1 VTQKHEGFK
10 KAGRFTLT
18 NGIELQ
24 GELCLKGTETIL
36 DLYSDLSFD
45 KNESV
50 DIFGQFYD
58 LSKVSLINCGT
69 MSRFSSTRGDESY
82 YFSKIFPHFVIF
94 GNPHISSSCRIIRKL
109 SFTID
114 DAAILFCDFDAFGLV
129 LNAKTHVEHIVETK
143 ENQHDRKIKIGE
155 SPLLC
160 YFTGNHEIFCVDT
173 VIGKIS
179 ARHCLSY
186 GMPGSKGIHVDN
198 TIRIDI
204 VFSSEKIIDEA
215 IRSVLDTLSFLEI
228 IAGRPQNISDLV
240 FSSVNDE
247 HYNHFDVYWCLPPSR
262 KNDWESLQSAS
273 RDLPLIAAIQPDEF
287 SKVLSRWMEKND
299 ERRNARAR
307 FSKSFAYQNSY
318 DVDRIVGVA
327 NMFDILPSCAYP
339 EPVSLPSDLAK
350 AKDHAR
356 KLFKELSPS
365 PQRDSILQA
374 LGRIGQA
381 TLKQKVRSRAKFITD
396 LVGNQFPSL
405 ELVVDKAIDCRN
417 YYVHG
422 SETKIDYSIH
432 SAQVHFFTDTLEF
445 VFAASELIESGWDIT
460 TWITQSLTLHHPFS
474 QYRFNYLPMLSDL
487 KKLLEE
493 PRLSRK

>member
-24 GELCLKGTETIL
+24 GELCLRGSETTL

-45 KNESV
+45 GNENV
-50 DIFGQFYD
+50 DISGEFYD
-58 LSKVSLINCGT
+58 LSKVSLINCIT
-69 MSRFSSTRGDESY
+69 MSRVSSSRGNKPY

-94 GNPHISSSCRIIRKL
+94 GNQHISSSCRIIRGL

-114 DAAILFCDFDAFGLV
+114 DASILFCDFDAFGLV
-129 LNAKTHVEHIVETK
+129 FNAKTHVENIVETK
-143 ENQHDRKIKIGE
+143 VNQHDRKIKIGE
-155 SPLLC
+155 SPLLF

-179 ARHCLSY
+179 ARHSLSY

-198 TIRIDI
+198 TIRINI
-204 VFSSEKIIDEA
+204 VFSSEKIVDEA
-215 IRSVLDTLSFLEI
+215 IRSVFDILSFLEI

-240 FSSVNDE
+240 FSPVNEED
-247 HYNHFDVYWCLPPSR
+247 YNHLDVYWCLPPNR
-262 KNDWESLQSAS
+262 KNDGESLKSAP

-287 SKVLSRWMEKND
+287 SKVLRRWMEKND
-299 ERRNARAR
+299 KRRNARAR
-307 FSKSFAYQNSY
+307 FSKAFAYQKSY

-327 NMFDILPSCAYP
+327 NMFDILPPCAYL
-339 EPVSLPSDLAK
+339 EPVALSSDIAEARDTARRLFRILPD
-350 AKDHAR
+350 
-356 KLFKELSPS
+356 S
-365 PQRDSILQA
+365 PQRDNILGA
-374 LGRIGQA
+374 LGRISNA

-396 LVGNQFPSL
+396 LVGDQFPNL
-405 ELVVDKAIDCRN
+405 ELVVDQAIDCRN

-422 SETKIDYSIH
+422 SKTKIDYSTH
-432 SAQVHFFTDTLEF
+432 SAQVQFFTDTLEF

-460 TWITQSLTLHHPFS
+460 TWITQGSTLSHPFS
-474 QYRFNYLPMLSDL
+474 QYRFNYLQMLNAL

-493 PRLSRK
+493 ARLSRK